1 MKKEILTNTIGR
13 KRMHTTGFRSVIER
27 NKETGFFFAI
37 WKLTILLLLIASG
50 VHAQEASTAK
60 TQELD
65 LSKWGINGTMQVPVV
80 EGYEPIIFLNGKK
93 KDQSVNITI
102 SSDYRI
108 SITTE
113 TALGSTD
120 ESKVAAVKA
129 VVLKLWYESNP
140 ANHEEVLIDQPNLFL
155 MAWQGSGTMKQ
166 YAYQYSITLGDRRYT
181 FIHQTMYSFDEANAR
196 REIESAKT
204 FRLK

>member
-13 KRMHTTGFRSVIER
+13 KRKHATAIRSVIER
-27 NKETGFFFAI
+27 NKRARFSFAI
-37 WKLTILLLLIASG
+37 LNLTILLLLISSG
-50 VHAQEASTAK
+50 ARAQADSSAR
-60 TQELD
+60 TQEID

-155 MAWQGSGTMKQ
+155 MAWQGSGAMKQ

-181 FIHQTMYSFDEANAR
+181 FIHQTMYAFDEANAR

>member
-13 KRMHTTGFRSVIER
+13 KRKHATAIRSVIER
-27 NKETGFFFAI
+27 NKPARFSFAI
-37 WKLTILLLLIASG
+37 LNLTILLLLISSG
-50 VHAQEASTAK
+50 ARAQADSSAR
-60 TQELD
+60 TQEID

-140 ANHEEVLIDQPNLFL
+140 ANHEQVLIDQPNLFL
-155 MAWQGSGTMKQ
+155 MAWQGNGTMKQ

-181 FIHQTMYSFDEANAR
+181 FIHQTMYVFDEADAR

>member
-13 KRMHTTGFRSVIER
+13 ERKHTTGFRSVIER
-27 NKETGFFFAI
+27 NKETGFLFAI
-37 WKLTILLLLIASG
+37 WKLTILLLLISLGAR
-50 VHAQEASTAK
+50 AQADSSAK

-80 EGYEPIIFLNGKK
+80 EGYEPIIFFNGKK

-166 YAYQYSITLGDRRYT
+166 YAYQYSITMGDRRYT
-181 FIHQTMYSFDEANAR
+181 FIHQTMYAFDEANAR